1 MTKNKLAPIMIF
13 LPGKTYHFKRKKG
26 WQNRIVVN
34 TASAP
39 REFVYVAAHGGDKF
53 HMFQSPTS
61 GWRETFTLQQL
72 DDYNITEV
80 SPCEPR
86 KKR

>member
-1 MTKNKLAPIMIF
+1 MAKNKLPLCMIF

-26 WQNRIVVN
+26 WQDRTVN
-34 TASAP
+34 TAAAP
-39 REFVYVAAHGGDKF
+39 RDFVYMAAHGGDKF

-80 SPCEPR
+80 VPCVSR